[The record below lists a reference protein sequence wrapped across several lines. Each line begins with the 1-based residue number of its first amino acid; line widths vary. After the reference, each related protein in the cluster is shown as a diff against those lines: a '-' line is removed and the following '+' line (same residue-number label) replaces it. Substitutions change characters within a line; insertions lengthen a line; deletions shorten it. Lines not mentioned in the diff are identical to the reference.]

1 MSLFTN
7 LFSFI
12 SAEPQSSKKEVVN
25 LAGDATYAMDI
36 TGEEDYQAALED
48 LGGPRLPE
56 GVHQIETAR
65 LVLADNK
72 TGSNRNAVRVE
83 IRSRLVGYLSLE
95 DTIRYRH
102 YLHAKGKPNAYGQCR
117 TLIKG
122 GWVTSDGVQGPYYV
136 ALDIL
141 ALAS

>member
-1 MSLFTN
+1 MSLLTN
-7 LFSFI
+7 LFSSMI
-12 SAEPQSSKKEVVN
+12 AVPQSSSKEVVH
-25 LAGDATYAMDI
+25 LSGDATYAMDI

-48 LGGPRLPE
+48 LGWPRQSE

-65 LVLADNK
+65 LVIADNR

-83 IRSRLVGYLSLE
+83 IRGQLVGYLSLQ
-95 DTIRYRH
+95 DTIQYRH

-117 TLIKG
+117 ALIKG
-122 GWVTSDGVQGPYYV
+122 GWVTPDGTEGPYYV
-136 ALDIL
+136 ALDIS